1 MPPNIWYDRKS
12 WAISAKKVIDQKPG
26 DAVRFQPNGLAF
38 NSASAYRSIYS
49 AKPPLKRGKL
59 YETFPRNDAGRN
71 TASTIEIPEHARK
84 RRVLNTVFSDKTVR
98 SAEQFIIKH
107 VDRWCEIRLDGPDK
121 EWSGP
126 EVASD
131 LADQLMFDIMGD
143 LSFGRSFDIK
153 ERKENPFRDMP
164 HIIGGF
170 VKYLYVVSRR
180 SSPVHVR
187 N

>member
-1 MPPNIWYDRKS
+1 
-12 WAISAKKVIDQKPG
+12 
-26 DAVRFQPNGLAF
+26 
-38 NSASAYRSIYS
+38 
-49 AKPPLKRGKL
+49 
-59 YETFPRNDAGRN
+59 
-71 TASTIEIPEHARK
+71 
-84 RRVLNTVFSDKTVR
+84 
-98 SAEQFIIKH
+98 
-107 VDRWCEIRLDGPDK
+107 
-121 EWSGP
+121 
-126 EVASD
+126 
-131 LADQLMFDIMGD
+131 MGD